1 MNLTVSFNG
10 KARYQITL
18 PTDAGKEAI
27 EKAAINDERSGR
39 YLEGKSIVKVIIVP
53 GKIINI
59 VLK

>member
-1 MNLTVSFNG
+1 MCIRDS
-10 KARYQITL
+10 